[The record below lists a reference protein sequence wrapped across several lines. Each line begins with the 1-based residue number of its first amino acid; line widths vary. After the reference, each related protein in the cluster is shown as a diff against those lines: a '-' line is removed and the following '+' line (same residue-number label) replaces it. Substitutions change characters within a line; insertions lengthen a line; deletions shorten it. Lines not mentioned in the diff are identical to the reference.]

1 MNSHG
6 VLEWDLV
13 ALQQAMKLTP
23 EEVRA
28 YFTDGRRVSFILER
42 RLPREV
48 LDGTLAPSEGAGFD
62 LIDKL
67 VGTTTKIS
75 REKALSLLKQ
85 IV

>member
-42 RLPREV
+42 RLAREV

-62 LIDKL
+62 LIDKF
-67 VGTTTKIS
+67 G
-75 REKALSLLKQ
+75 RR
-85 IV
+85 